1 MSKQPLVSV
10 IINCFNGEKYLR
22 EALNS
27 VIAQTYKNWEI
38 IFWDNQS
45 TDQSAGIFKSY
56 NDKRLKYY
64 YASSYTSLYQARN
77 YAIKKCNGEFIAFL
91 DSDDWWTSEKL
102 ETQMNLFEDKEVGLV
117 YSNYYIYN
125 EETQRKKLVSKKKLP
140 SGTVTNSLLT
150 NYNVGIITVIIR
162 KVLFDRF
169 KDGFD
174 GKYNIIGDFDFIIKL
189 SKFSKFACIQTGL
202 SYWRSHKNN
211 SSYINYE
218 LEIKELE
225 DWLTNQKVFDKSKFY
240 NLLKNIKLKITYMI
254 IINNILNGNLKKAVK
269 DIISFPL
276 SLKKIRLIMALLI
289 TKKFLKKIKNIN

>member
-56 NDKRLKYY
+56 KDIRLKYY

-102 ETQMNLFEDKEVGLV
+102 EIQMNLFEDKEVGLV

-225 DWLTNQKVFDKSKFY
+225 DWLTNQKVFDKSKFD

-289 TKKFLKKIKNIN
+289 TKKLLKKIKNY

>member
-10 IINCFNGEKYLR
+10 IINCFNGEMYLR

-56 NDKRLKYY
+56 NDIRLKYY

-125 EETQRKKLVSKKKLP
+125 EETQRKKLVSKKKLYQR
-140 SGTVTNSLLT
+140 V
-150 NYNVGIITVIIR
+150 
-162 KVLFDRF
+162 
-169 KDGFD
+169 
-174 GKYNIIGDFDFIIKL
+174 
-189 SKFSKFACIQTGL
+189 
-202 SYWRSHKNN
+202 
-211 SSYINYE
+211 
-218 LEIKELE
+218 
-225 DWLTNQKVFDKSKFY
+225 
-240 NLLKNIKLKITYMI
+240 
-254 IINNILNGNLKKAVK
+254 
-269 DIISFPL
+269 
-276 SLKKIRLIMALLI
+276 
-289 TKKFLKKIKNIN
+289 

>member
-56 NDKRLKYY
+56 NDIRLKYY

-140 SGTVTNSLLT
+140 SGRVTNSLLT

-225 DWLTNQKVFDKSKFY
+225 DWLTNQKVFDKSKFD
-240 NLLKNIKLKITYMI
+240 NLLKRT
-254 IINNILNGNLKKAVK
+254 
-269 DIISFPL
+269 SPL
-276 SLKKIRLIMALLI
+276 SYKIL
-289 TKKFLKKIKNIN
+289 T

>member
-56 NDKRLKYY
+56 NDIRLKYY

-102 ETQMNLFEDKEVGLV
+102 EIQMNLFEDKEVGLV

-125 EETQRKKLVSKKKLP
+125 EETQRKKLASKKKLP

-174 GKYNIIGDFDFIIKL
+174 GKYNIIGDFDLIIKL

-218 LEIKELE
+218 LEINELE

>member
-10 IINCFNGEKYLR
+10 IINCFNGEMYLR

-56 NDKRLKYY
+56 NDIRLKYY

-102 ETQMNLFEDKEVGLV
+102 EIQMNLFEDKEVGLV

-218 LEIKELE
+218 LEINELE

>member
-56 NDKRLKYY
+56 NDIRLKYY

-102 ETQMNLFEDKEVGLV
+102 EIQMNLFEDKEVGLV

-225 DWLTNQKVFDKSKFY
+225 DWLTNQKVFDKSKFD

-289 TKKFLKKIKNIN
+289 TKKLLKKIKNIN

>member
-45 TDQSAGIFKSY
+45 TDQSAEIFKSY
-56 NDKRLKYY
+56 NDIRLKYY

-102 ETQMNLFEDKEVGLV
+102 EIQMNLFEDKEVGLV

-225 DWLTNQKVFDKSKFY
+225 DWLTNQKVFDKSKFD

-289 TKKFLKKIKNIN
+289 TKKLLKKIKNIN

>member
-10 IINCFNGEKYLR
+10 IINCFNGEMYLR

-56 NDKRLKYY
+56 NDIRLKYY

-102 ETQMNLFEDKEVGLV
+102 EIQMNLFEDKEVGLV

-225 DWLTNQKVFDKSKFY
+225 DWLTNQKVFDKSKFD

-289 TKKFLKKIKNIN
+289 TKKLLKKIININ